1 VNTVFTIGHSNH
13 SLDVFIRLLGGHGI
27 TALCDVRSKPY
38 SRLYPQF
45 NREEL
50 DRALP
55 IHGIE
60 YRFLGKEL
68 GGRSD
73 DPACYAGGRIHYE
86 RLAESES
93 FQHGLKRLL
102 NGVKQNLRIAAMCAE
117 KEPLECHRA
126 ILVARH
132 LAAAGV
138 NIEHIDATGQ
148 LENHAAALNRLLRI
162 LNLPERDLFHSPEEM
177 LAEAYRRQEE
187 RIAYEPS
194 VRSAA
199 G

>member
-13 SLDVFIRLLGGHGI
+13 SLDVFIRLLAGHGI

-50 DRALP
+50 EQVLP
-55 IHGIE
+55 AHGIE

-93 FQHGLKRLL
+93 FKHGLKRLL
-102 NGVKQNLRIAAMCAE
+102 NGVKQNLGLRRCARKKNRWNVIA
-117 KEPLECHRA
+117 R
-126 ILVARH
+126 
-132 LAAAGV
+132 
-138 NIEHIDATGQ
+138 
-148 LENHAAALNRLLRI
+148 
-162 LNLPERDLFHSPEEM
+162 F
-177 LAEAYRRQEE
+177 
-187 RIAYEPS
+187 
-194 VRSAA
+194 
-199 G
+199 

>member
-1 VNTVFTIGHSNH
+1 
-13 SLDVFIRLLGGHGI
+13 
-27 TALCDVRSKPY
+27 
-38 SRLYPQF
+38 
-45 NREEL
+45 
-50 DRALP
+50 
-55 IHGIE
+55 
-60 YRFLGKEL
+60 
-68 GGRSD
+68 
-73 DPACYAGGRIHYE
+73 
-86 RLAESES
+86 
-93 FQHGLKRLL
+93 
-102 NGVKQNLRIAAMCAE
+102 
-117 KEPLECHRA
+117 
-126 ILVARH
+126 VARH